1 MEAQKLAEFP
11 FFYDISPEVLKRLA
25 EAAEEQTLRA
35 GEVIFREGQNATHLH
50 FLLDGEIALRVA
62 IMTKPTSIT
71 VSYVNQPYQCFG
83 WSGLV
88 PPHYYTATAYC
99 ETDCKILAIP
109 ADVMMEALEAH
120 PRDGFKIMQRLAELI
135 SYRLRNSRDALLKTL

>member
-1 MEAQKLAEFP
+1 MNAQTLAEFP
-11 FFYDISPEVLKRLA
+11 FFHDISPEVLEQLA
-25 EAAEEQTLRA
+25 EASVEQTLAA
-35 GEVIFREGQNATHLH
+35 GEVIFREGQSANQLH
-50 FLLDGEIALRVA
+50 FLLSGEIALRVA
-62 IMTKPTSIT
+62 IMTKPTSVT

-99 ETDCKILAIP
+99 ETECKILAIP
-109 ADVMMEALEAH
+109 AEVVRQALEAH
-120 PRDGFKIMQRLAELI
+120 PRDGFKIMQRIAELI

>member
-1 MEAQKLAEFP
+1 MKAEQLAEFP
-11 FFYDISPEVLKRLA
+11 FFDDISPEVLKRLA
-25 EAAEEQTLRA
+25 EVAEEQRLRA
-35 GEVIFREGQNATHLH
+35 GEVIFREGQSATHLH
-50 FLLDGEIALRVA
+50 FLLEGEIALRVA
-62 IMTKPTSIT
+62 IMTKPTSVT